1 MKYSKTTLRELSAKY
16 RSILKKC
23 FLLNAMAMG
32 LIVATNASAATDV
45 TYAGKYNGGVD
56 NVSTAPSGTTYSY
69 VNTAGDDVTDVPY
82 TTAPTGITYKDSTNV
97 SIAFDADNIPVASD
111 YSVTTTADG
120 TNVRLVDGTN
130 LYAGVTTSASN
141 YEFSMKDADGNATF
155 VSSDTVLE
163 ALTKEFTSEYITA
176 ENAVTV
182 TSGSTAPIT
191 LDISNY
197 KKESGGV
204 LNELKYDSL
213 TDTYSLEAEGIDVS
227 AENAALLTVLKTKY
241 EEDTVAVN
249 ALQTTLND
257 YADYNSGNK
266 DAISGVVTADQAN
279 IDTQSGYFA
288 TVATAQGLYDTAI
301 ENQQAATDAY
311 NTKKDAYDEAVAY
324 YNTPIMTSIEDG
336 ANNAITEALADSGAV
351 KTAIDNA
358 VATLATGAVQDNAD
372 AIDLLNNDAETAGSV
387 AYAVKQLADG
397 AVATNTSAIATL
409 NGDADTSGS
418 VAYAI
423 AQEASARD
431 TAIASATTMG
441 TTAGKNYAAD
451 SSVIAAIKSID
462 TNMGKI
468 HGLIGSDGSFN
479 GTATSTNMDGT
490 TYKGNLAVGT
500 TVEDHLVALDNTIG
514 IMSNLT
520 TTEKTTVVGAINEV
534 DGKIGT
540 TTDGTYVA
548 AANTVGQNL
557 NALDSALGD
566 VRSDMASTQAAN
578 NARFAQIDRRID
590 KLEDKMEKGLAANN
604 ALAGLV
610 PLDHTH
616 KTQLSAAMGGYG
628 SNQALA
634 VGAFHYINDSTLLN
648 AGVGYGG
655 NSSLSYKVGVT
666 FGF

>member
-56 NVSTAPSGTTYSY
+56 NVTTAPSGTTYSY

-130 LYAGVTTSASN
+130 LYAGVTTSANN

-163 ALTKEFTSEYITA
+163 ALTKEFTSEYITS

-182 TSGSTAPIT
+182 TSGSTSPIV

-204 LNELKYDSL
+204 LNELKYDAL

-227 AENAALLTVLKTKY
+227 TENAALLTVLKTKY
-241 EEDTVAVN
+241 EADTTAIN
-249 ALQTTLND
+249 ALQTELNG
-257 YADYNSGNK
+257 YAEYNSDNK
-266 DAISGVVTADQAN
+266 DAISSIVTADQAN

-336 ANNAITEALADSGAV
+336 ANNVITEALADSGAV

-372 AIDLLNNDAETAGSV
+372 AIDLLNNDAETVGSV
-387 AYAVKQLADG
+387 AYAV
-397 AVATNTSAIATL
+397 
-409 NGDADTSGS
+409 
-418 VAYAI
+418 

-441 TTAGKNYAAD
+441 TTAGKNYAAS
-451 SSVIAAIKSID
+451 SSVIAAIESID

-479 GTATSTNMDGT
+479 GKAGASTNMVGG

-520 TTEKTTVVGAINEV
+520 TTDKTTVVGAINEV
-534 DGKIGT
+534 DAKIGT
-540 TTDGTYVA
+540 TTDGTHVA

-616 KTQLSAAMGGYG
+616 TTQLSAAMGGYG